1 MFDWI
6 TNLIDS
12 MGAFGVALLMF
23 LENVFPPIPSE
34 LIMPLAG
41 FNAARNTMSL
51 PLVILAGSAGS
62 LAGAYLW
69 YWIGRR
75 IGFERLCH
83 LSQRHGRWL
92 SVSPDE
98 FDRANGW
105 FDQFGAIA
113 GEIVHAPKALRANG
127 WFDRHGGSAVLFGRV
142 IPTVRTFISVPAGVR
157 RMSRGWFLGLSALG
171 TVAWTSVLTLAG
183 YWLEGGYETVSAWLN
198 PVSTVVVLA
207 LVGTYLWRVATYGRR
222 MRRKGSD

>member
-51 PLVILAGSAGS
+51 PLVIAAGSIGS

-75 IGFERLCH
+75 IGFERLCK
-83 LSQRHGRWL
+83 LSRKHGRWL
-92 SVSPDE
+92 SVWPEE
-98 FDRANGW
+98 FDRAN
-105 FDQFGAIA
+105 D
-113 GEIVHAPKALRANG
+113 
-127 WFDRHGGSAVLFGRV
+127 WFDRHGGGAVLIGRL

-157 RMSRGWFLGLSALG
+157 RMPRAFFLGLSAIG
-171 TVAWTSVLTLAG
+171 TVAWTAFLTLAG
-183 YWLEGGYETVSAWLN
+183 YWLEGGYEAVSAWLD
-198 PVSTVVVLA
+198 PVSTIVVVGLI
-207 LVGTYLWRVATYGRR
+207 GTYLWRVATYNRR
-222 MRRKGSD
+222 VSDYDEEKQGAEQS

>member
-1 MFDWI
+1 MFDWV

-51 PLVILAGSAGS
+51 PVVILAGSAGS

-75 IGFERLCH
+75 IGLKRLRH

-92 SVSPDE
+92 AVSPEE
-98 FDRANGW
+98 FD
-105 FDQFGAIA
+105 
-113 GEIVHAPKALRANG
+113 RANG

-157 RMSRGWFLGLSALG
+157 RMPRGWFLGLSALG
-171 TVAWTSVLTLAG
+171 TVIWTSLLTLAG
-183 YWLEGGYETVSAWLN
+183 YWLEGGYEAVSEWLN
-198 PVSTVVVLA
+198 PLSTLVVVA

-222 MRRKGSD
+222 VRREGHEDSEGRESRE

>member
-6 TNLIDS
+6 TSLIDG

-105 FDQFGAIA
+105 FD
-113 GEIVHAPKALRANG
+113 
-127 WFDRHGGSAVLFGRV
+127 RHGGSAVLFGRV

-183 YWLEGGYETVSAWLN
+183 YWLEGGYEAVSAWLN

>member
-105 FDQFGAIA
+105 FD
-113 GEIVHAPKALRANG
+113 
-127 WFDRHGGSAVLFGRV
+127 RHGGSAVLFGRV

-171 TVAWTSVLTLAG
+171 TVAWTSLLTLAG
-183 YWLEGGYETVSAWLN
+183 YWLEGGYEAVSAWLN

>member
-41 FNAARNTMSL
+41 FNAARDTMSL

-98 FDRANGW
+98 FD
-105 FDQFGAIA
+105 
-113 GEIVHAPKALRANG
+113 RANG

-183 YWLEGGYETVSAWLN
+183 YWLEGGYEAVSAWLN
-198 PVSTVVVLA
+198 PLSTVVVLA

>member
-1 MFDWI
+1 
-6 TNLIDS
+6 
-12 MGAFGVALLMF
+12 
-23 LENVFPPIPSE
+23 
-34 LIMPLAG
+34 MPLAG
-41 FNAARNTMSL
+41 FNAARDTMSL

-105 FDQFGAIA
+105 FD
-113 GEIVHAPKALRANG
+113 
-127 WFDRHGGSAVLFGRV
+127 RHGGSAVLFGRV

-171 TVAWTSVLTLAG
+171 TVIWTSVLTLAG
-183 YWLEGGYETVSAWLN
+183 YWLEGGYEAVSAWLN
-198 PVSTVVVLA
+198 PLSTVVVLA

>member
-51 PLVILAGSAGS
+51 PLVIAAGSIGS

-75 IGFERLCH
+75 IGFERLCK
-83 LSQRHGRWL
+83 LSRKHGRWL
-92 SVSPDE
+92 SVSPEE
-98 FDRANGW
+98 FDRAN
-105 FDQFGAIA
+105 D
-113 GEIVHAPKALRANG
+113 
-127 WFDRHGGSAVLFGRV
+127 WFDRHGGGAVLIGRL

-183 YWLEGGYETVSAWLN
+183 YWLEGGYEAVSAWLN

>member
-51 PLVILAGSAGS
+51 PLVIAAGSIGS

-75 IGFERLCH
+75 IGFERLCK
-83 LSQRHGRWL
+83 LSRKHGRWL
-92 SVSPDE
+92 SVSPEE
-98 FDRANGW
+98 FDRAN
-105 FDQFGAIA
+105 D
-113 GEIVHAPKALRANG
+113 
-127 WFDRHGGSAVLFGRV
+127 WFDRHGGGAVLIGRL

-157 RMSRGWFLGLSALG
+157 RMPRAFFLGLSAIG
-171 TVAWTSVLTLAG
+171 TVAWTAFLTLAG
-183 YWLEGGYETVSAWLN
+183 YWLEGGYETVSAWLH
-198 PVSTVVVLA
+198 PVSTIVVVGLI
-207 LVGTYLWRVATYGRR
+207 GTYLWRVATYNRR
-222 MRRKGSD
+222 VSDYDEEKQGAEQS